1 MGIKAMES
9 YDGAF
14 QLGDASEQQ
23 LKALLGS
30 PAFCGQVGQTCFLVC
45 QQRVWPL
52 RHRARLTRCARRR
65 W

>member
-30 PAFCGQVGQTCFLVC
+30 PAFCGQVG
-45 QQRVWPL
+45 
-52 RHRARLTRCARRR
+52 RAF
-65 W
+65 